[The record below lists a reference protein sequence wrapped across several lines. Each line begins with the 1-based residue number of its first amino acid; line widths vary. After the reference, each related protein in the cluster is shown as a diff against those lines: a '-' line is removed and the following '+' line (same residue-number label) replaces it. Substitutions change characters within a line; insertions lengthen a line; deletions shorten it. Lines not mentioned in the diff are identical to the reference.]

1 VEPEV
6 VIPAPAVA
14 SALPGEPGHFDRMT
28 DESLA
33 IGLADTPTDRVGTFF
48 RAADARLAELKV
60 AIHKDEAMAEEL
72 ASAYTMLLR
81 EGVASVL
88 DDRDENAEEM
98 TQARRIAKARAKR
111 NESTLALLGT
121 SAQGRLKDSLR
132 EALQASRE
140 IAMK

>member
-1 VEPEV
+1 

-48 RAADARLAELKV
+48 RAADARLAELKI
-60 AIHKDEAMAEEL
+60 AIQKDEAMAEEL
-72 ASAYTMLLR
+72 ASAYTMILR
-81 EGVASVL
+81 EGVANVL
-88 DDRDENAEEM
+88 DDRDESAEEM
-98 TQARRIAKARAKR
+98 TLARRIAKARARR
-111 NESTLALLGT
+111 NELALAQLGT
-121 SAQGRLKDSLR
+121 AAQGRLRESLR
-132 EALQASRE
+132 EALQASHE